1 MKIRKIIVFVIILLI
16 IGLLFTVG
24 SISYQSGVSYGEAN
38 AEEIRSS
45 KTKQIEVANTKKYA
59 SVAYIKNDTAP
70 IKVNGSGRVVPGTII
85 NISTEVQGLLNSAID
100 LKKGTSF
107 KKGQLLFKIR
117 DTDAKLLLAARKSG
131 YLSALTQIF
140 TDIATDFPDQ
150 FDKWNNFFNSI
161 NVDQSIPSLPSF
173 ETAREKNFII
183 SRNILSEFLN
193 IKSDEYKLS
202 KFQQIAPFNGSIVD
216 AFSDEGAIVNP
227 GSPIIQVMR
236 NDELEIEIPIAIK
249 YMDKIKIGN
258 PVELLENENIE
269 TGKVVRKGEFIN
281 PNTQSVPVYV
291 KPNKGHNLYYGMYVQ
306 AEIAFNS
313 NELVAKIPRKAV
325 FGKNKIYK
333 LSSDSTIHSININIR
348 SKDDKNFYVSGIEDS
363 TIIVSQPLIN
373 VKDSI
378 KVIPIFQ

>member
-59 SVAYIKNDTAP
+59 SVVYLKNDTAP
-70 IKVNGSGRVVPGTII
+70 IKVNGSGRVIPGTII
-85 NISTEVQGLLNSAID
+85 NISSEVQGLLNSAID

-107 KKGQLLFKIR
+107 KKGQLLFQIR

-131 YLSALTQIF
+131 YLSALTQILP
-140 TDIATDFPDQ
+140 DIATDFPDQ
-150 FDKWNNFFNSI
+150 FDKWNDFFNSI
-161 NVDQSIPSLPSF
+161 NVDQFIPSLPSF

-216 AFSDEGAIVNP
+216 AFSDEGAIINP

-258 PVELLENENIE
+258 HVELLENNNIE
-269 TGKVVRKGEFIN
+269 FGKVVRIGEFIN

-291 KPNKGHNLYYGMYVQ
+291 KPNKGHHLYYGMYVQ
-306 AEIAFNS
+306 AEIIFNS
-313 NELVAKIPRKAV
+313 TELVAKIPRKAV
-325 FGKNKIYK
+325 FGKNKIYLLK
-333 LSSDSTIHSININIR
+333 TDSTIYSVNIDIR
-348 SKDDKNFYVSGIEDS
+348 SKDDKHFYIKGLKDS
-363 TIIVSQPLIN
+363 TIIVDKPLIN
-373 VKDSI
+373 VKDSL